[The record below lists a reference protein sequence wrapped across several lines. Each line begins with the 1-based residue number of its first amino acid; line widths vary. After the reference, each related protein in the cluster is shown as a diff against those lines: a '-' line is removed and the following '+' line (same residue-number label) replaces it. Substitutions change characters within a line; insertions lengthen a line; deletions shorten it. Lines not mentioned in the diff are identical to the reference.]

1 MRWRK
6 PGHLKRRNT
15 WADTRVMSYM
25 LCTSEEASPCPLS
38 STVTPPE
45 EELLKELSRA
55 ESLQKLA
62 ESLWGEERCE
72 G

>member
-1 MRWRK
+1 MRWKK
-6 PGHLKRRNT
+6 PGHLQSQNT
-15 WADTRVMSYM
+15 WAGTCALSYT
-25 LCTSEEASPCPLS
+25 LCTSEEAPPCS
-38 STVTPPE
+38 HSGTVTPPE
-45 EELLKELSRA
+45 EKLLKELSRA